1 MTGTLS
7 VYSHF
12 LAVLILGAH
21 LVSLIALRPRDV
33 PWKRLLVSISVM
45 GLFLFPLAIFVF
57 TRDHGQLG
65 SDRKFRVSDV
75 YGLFDSFTGGGKVL
89 VLAYFVPC
97 FLAFV
102 RVLRIWSRSR
112 LSFDVWRYAFFLS
125 WLCAPILVGAIISL
139 SKPLLTAR
147 YFIICLPALVILTA
161 VGLSLIGSRWIRTG
175 VVVLL
180 IALSGH
186 ATFLYYS
193 QPEKEDWRA
202 AAAYVVSH
210 TVQNDGVFFFI
221 DTGRLAFDYYV
232 RRLSP
237 GDQTWKVVF
246 PVSLDWDQEL
256 TKEQPEE
263 AIALLPHCCERVW
276 LILSHD
282 DAGQSRRQTSLS
294 IETSLASE
302 YTEVGMQQFRGVQ
315 VRLYGGRKQKP

>member
-1 MTGTLS
+1 M
-7 VYSHF
+7 
-12 LAVLILGAH
+12 
-21 LVSLIALRPRDV
+21 
-33 PWKRLLVSISVM
+33 
-45 GLFLFPLAIFVF
+45 
-57 TRDHGQLG
+57 
-65 SDRKFRVSDV
+65 
-75 YGLFDSFTGGGKVL
+75 
-89 VLAYFVPC
+89 
-97 FLAFV
+97 
-102 RVLRIWSRSR
+102 
-112 LSFDVWRYAFFLS
+112 
-125 WLCAPILVGAIISL
+125 
-139 SKPLLTAR
+139 
-147 YFIICLPALVILTA
+147 LTA

-175 VVVLL
+175 FVVLL
-180 IALSGH
+180 IALSGR

-237 GDQTWKVVF
+237 GDQTWRVVF

-302 YTEVGMQQFRGVQ
+302 YTEVGVQQFRGVQ